1 MDENYKSLLAKVKT
15 FIFDVDGVLTDGKVL
30 LLPSGEQ
37 VRQMNTRDGYA
48 IRLALK
54 KGYKVAIISGGNSE
68 AVRTRM
74 KYLGVYDIYLGCDN
88 KMEALEDLI
97 FSYDLKKEEML
108 YMGDDLPD
116 WEIMQSVA
124 LPVCPEDATHEIKSI
139 SKYISPIK
147 GGEGCVR
154 EIIEQCLK
162 IQNCWDQDAEIPS
175 S

>member
-1 MDENYKSLLAKVKT
+1 MNDNYKALLAKIKV

-48 IRLALK
+48 IRLAMK
-54 KGYKVAIISGGNSE
+54 KGYKVAIISGGNSD
-68 AVRTRM
+68 AVRSRM

-88 KMEALEDLI
+88 KIEALDDLI
-97 FSYDLKKEEML
+97 FSYDLKQEEL
-108 YMGDDLPD
+108 LFMGDDLPD
-116 WEIMQSVA
+116 WEIMQKVA
-124 LPVCPEDATHEIKSI
+124 LPACPQDAATEIKNI

-147 GGEGCVR
+147 GGQGCVR

-162 IQNCWDQDAEIPS
+162 IQNNWDQDTEIPS
-175 S
+175 N